1 MLHNSKQLNKYQCG
15 KANAINRPWLGIVY
29 TTQLYPLMVL
39 WWFTTYKISSGGRY
53 VAAQADDLAHHK
65 KLHHDKTKKRWWYTY
80 PPEKYEFVGWGY
92 EIPNIWKFIKHD
104 WNHHDSAK
112 KRRQFHVLLPPLRFL
127 RTAST
132 CPPRSQAQLRMVL
145 EPVEDRRIR
154 TSCLAFLGLNA
165 QQSGLPPWDS
175 CDRRI
180 FLVKAEVLQHP
191 TMWGPLDS

>member
-1 MLHNSKQLNKYQCG
+1 MWKSQCYKPTMTG
-15 KANAINRPWLGIVY
+15 DSLYHPIISIDGIMVIYNIQNLFGGQICCRSGRWLSTSQEAAPWQDQETLVVY
-29 TTQLYPLMVL
+29 L
-39 WWFTTYKISSGGRY
+39 
-53 VAAQADDLAHHK
+53 
-65 KLHHDKTKKRWWYTY
+65 
-80 PPEKYEFVGWGY
+80 PPEKYEFVSWGY
-92 EIPNIWKFIKHD
+92 EIPNIWKFKKHD

-180 FLVKAEVLQHP
+180 LLVKAEVLQHP